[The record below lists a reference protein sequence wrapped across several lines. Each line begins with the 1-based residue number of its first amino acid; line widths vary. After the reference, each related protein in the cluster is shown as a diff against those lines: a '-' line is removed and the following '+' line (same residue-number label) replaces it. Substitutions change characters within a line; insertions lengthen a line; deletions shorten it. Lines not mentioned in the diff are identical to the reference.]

1 LYRLKADMLLGARPC
16 VKYLKSPLSISFPY
30 CLDPVSEVCGS
41 EARVHRD
48 CQWHVPGVDHRQRP
62 KAQCLGVPLFDV
74 DAHVIDRVRRR
85 ERRQRQDAL
94 DRREDR

>member
-1 LYRLKADMLLGARPC
+1 
-16 VKYLKSPLSISFPY
+16 
-30 CLDPVSEVCGS
+30 
-41 EARVHRD
+41 
-48 CQWHVPGVDHRQRP
+48 
-62 KAQCLGVPLFDV
+62 VPLFDV